1 MTADPGAEALRKIAG
16 TEEPL
21 DQAKADT
28 GKAREVRFL
37 AKATMKIAGQQSLF
51 CKDINRHFRAYELQ
65 LREV

>member
-37 AKATMKIAGQQSLF
+37 AKATMKIAG
-51 CKDINRHFRAYELQ
+51 
-65 LREV
+65 